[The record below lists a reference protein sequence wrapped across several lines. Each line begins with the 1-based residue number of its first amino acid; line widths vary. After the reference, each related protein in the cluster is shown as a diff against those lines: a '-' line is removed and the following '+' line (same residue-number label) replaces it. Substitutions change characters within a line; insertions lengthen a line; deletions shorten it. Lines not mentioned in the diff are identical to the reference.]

1 MIDFLVKIYFF
12 SRLSATQKYQ
22 EGKDLLFQADKLMA
36 MVHAAKMDATNS
48 NTKINDLI
56 NKAEQLYDQ
65 LAKFHA
71 DFADVGE
78 QDTSG

>member
-1 MIDFLVKIYFF
+1 
-12 SRLSATQKYQ
+12 
-22 EGKDLLFQADKLMA
+22 MA